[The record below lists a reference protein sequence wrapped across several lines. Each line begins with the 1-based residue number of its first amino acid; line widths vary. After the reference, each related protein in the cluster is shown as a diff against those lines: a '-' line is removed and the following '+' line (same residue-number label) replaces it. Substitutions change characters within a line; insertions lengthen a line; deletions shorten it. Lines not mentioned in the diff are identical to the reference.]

1 MSGPFHLN
9 RVSWGRAA
17 ARRHSHYCGSGF
29 GGQTTGYATIIMPD
43 YFEALNRDYRYQLTI
58 VDDGESLPD
67 FVFTRVVGAM
77 KNRQFTIKTSLPS
90 VQVSC
95 MVTGI
100 RQHAW
105 DNKNRIPNSVDKM
118 GDEKGKLM

>member
-1 MSGPFHLN
+1 MMNIYNGN
-9 RVSWGRAA
+9 VTIDGA
-17 ARRHSHYCGSGF
+17 
-29 GGQTTGYATIIMPD
+29 GYATIIMPD
-43 YFEALNRDYRYQLTI
+43 YFEALNRDFRYQLTI